1 MRDDD
6 GRKLDHA
13 TLEAMRLRAVK
24 RIEAGAR
31 VEDVASSLGL
41 SRSTVFAWM
50 AAYREGG
57 ERALAAK
64 PVPGRPPKLSGT
76 QLRTLYTLIS
86 GSDPRQFQLEFAL
99 WTRELVQQ
107 LIWTQFKIRLSVVS
121 VGRVLRTLGLS
132 PQRPVFR
139 ATQQDPERVKRWR
152 ESDYPA
158 IRAEA
163 AQVGGMIYFADEAG
177 IRSDYHSGTT
187 WAPVGQTPVVTSTGA
202 RYSLNMISAVTP
214 KGRLRFSTF
223 TGSMNT
229 KVFLDFVK
237 RLMHDEPNPVFLI
250 LTATPFT
257 GPRPSRPSSIRPR
270 AGCGCS
276 SSRPTRP
283 SSTRTNG
290 CGRTSSTTASAKP
303 ASAPPRISKPRPNAR
318 YGDCNDSPDWYARSS
333 PTHTSDTPARS
344 SYFRSP
350 W

>member
-99 WTRELVQQ
+99 WTRELVQR

-158 IRAEA
+158 IREEA
-163 AQVGGMIYFADEAG
+163 AQVGATIYFADEAG

-187 WAPVGQTPVVTSTGA
+187 WAPVGQTP
-202 RYSLNMISAVTP
+202 
-214 KGRLRFSTF
+214 
-223 TGSMNT
+223 
-229 KVFLDFVK
+229 
-237 RLMHDEPNPVFLI
+237 
-250 LTATPFT
+250 
-257 GPRPSRPSSIRPR
+257 
-270 AGCGCS
+270 
-276 SSRPTRP
+276 
-283 SSTRTNG
+283 
-290 CGRTSSTTASAKP
+290 
-303 ASAPPRISKPRPNAR
+303 
-318 YGDCNDSPDWYARSS
+318 W
-333 PTHTSDTPARS
+333 
-344 SYFRSP
+344 
-350 W
+350 